1 MGHLRTFSERH
12 RELCRLKHR
21 RSDGYGRHRHL
32 YLHDAMRR
40 LAQGVADALP
50 ARGTTL
56 LDYGCGKGRFIEEM
70 RRLRLFSEISGYDPG
85 IGEFGRRPEGR
96 YDIVTCLD
104 VLDTVEARFVDAVLD
119 DIAGLTRIRALF
131 DCMTRPPPT
140 EFPSHPPFYWRQVV
154 ERRMHVV
161 ETRVEFPGMDR
172 FERAIVIAEP
182 TR

>member
-1 MGHLRTFSERH
+1 MDHPRTFTERH

-21 RSDGYGRHRHL
+21 RLDGYGRHRHL
-32 YLHDAMRR
+32 YLHEEMRR
-40 LAQGVADALP
+40 LARRVAEAV
-50 ARGTTL
+50 RGRGITL

-70 RRLRLFSEISGYDPG
+70 QRLRLFSEISGYDPG
-85 IGEFGRRPEGR
+85 VAEFDRRPTGR

-104 VLDTVEARFVDAVLD
+104 VLDTIETRFVDAALD
-119 DIAGLTRIRALF
+119 DIARLTGGRALF

-161 ETRVEFPGMDR
+161 ETRVEFPDMDR

-182 TR
+182 TG